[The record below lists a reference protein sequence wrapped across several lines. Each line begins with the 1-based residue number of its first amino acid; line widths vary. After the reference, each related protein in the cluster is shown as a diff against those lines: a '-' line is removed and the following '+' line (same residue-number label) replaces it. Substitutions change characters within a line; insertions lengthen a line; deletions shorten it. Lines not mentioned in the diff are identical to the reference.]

1 MLVRHPGVG
10 DYDIA
15 AAWQYL
21 QRKVPAVILS
31 LAAARWNP
39 DPPKHT
45 PTHLPVTSHQPDLRV
60 IPYGSPSIYGE
71 GGSGGRGGGGGG
83 GEVFGLQADIF
94 VAANISEGHKV
105 VQVLLQGGEAAL
117 ADLSNAMQWMRPRPP
132 AWGFTPLPR

>member
-39 DPPKHT
+39 DPPKTT
-45 PTHLPVTSHQPDLRV
+45 PTHIPATSHQPDLRV
-60 IPYGSPSIYGE
+60 IPYGPPSTCGDC
-71 GGSGGRGGGGGG
+71 GSGGLGGGG

-94 VAANISEGHKV
+94 AEEEGHRV